1 MKSLRIIQALAKI
14 ARIICLIVFILCII
28 GAAGCLIGIIV
39 VSSLRNVVLYE
50 GKTLNDIL
58 IENRATFESVIAALI
73 VGLLSTGVG
82 IYLSKYNELFYKREL
97 AVGTPFKMEVV
108 KDIRKVSVVNIVVS
122 FSLAVVATITV
133 LIISGVTGVHVEVSY
148 SLFGTIGYGLVLLLI
163 SLFAQ
168 YGAEIDEAK

>member
-28 GAAGCLIGIIV
+28 GAAGCLIAIIV

-58 IENRATFESVIAALI
+58 LENRATFEAVLAALI

-108 KDIRKVSVVNIVVS
+108 KDMRKVSVVNIVVS
-122 FSLAVVATITV
+122 FSLSVVATITV
-133 LIISGVTGVHVEVSY
+133 LIIAGVTGVHVEVNY
-148 SLFGTIGYGLVLLLI
+148 SLFGTIGYGLILLLI